1 MSEWPEKVKQR
12 RKPNEKQNH
21 IIMAETRF
29 HAELSVEL
37 GWVIT
42 YARALGGVDT
52 ISCQA
57 LSSGLMSSLVHSME
71 WKLWRNG
78 QCVPQ
83 CRKREIVN
91 VTF

>member
-1 MSEWPEKVKQR
+1 MKNRITLLWLSLLPG
-12 RKPNEKQNH
+12 
-21 IIMAETRF
+21 F
-29 HAELSVEL
+29 HAELSVDL

-42 YARALGGVDT
+42 YARALRGADT

-57 LSSGLMSSLVHSME
+57 LSSGLTSSLVHSVE

-78 QCVPQ
+78 QCVPWR
-83 CRKREIVN
+83 RKREIVN